1 MAPDIIP
8 IGPLLSSNRLGNS
21 AGNFWPED
29 PTCLKWLDQ
38 QPPCSVIYV
47 AFGCLTIFNKQ
58 QFQELALGLE
68 LSNRPFLWIVRSYS
82 TDSRND
88 VYPEGFLE
96 REGTRGKI
104 VGWAP
109 QQKVL
114 SHPSVA
120 CFFSHCSWNSTMES
134 VSNGVPFL
142 CWPHFADQFFN
153 ESFICDVWNVG
164 LRFNPDQNGIIKR
177 EQIKIKI
184 EQVLGDK
191 SVRARA
197 LNLKA
202 VPSTLSEKVVPL
214 PKSYNIS
221 WNGSR
226 HSQVLRGFFNL
237 SSRFLF
243 LYAMLVTQ
251 KHDEKCKR
259 KNFRGIT

>member
-1 MAPDIIP
+1 MGSALEIAAKMGIHRASFCPMAATKMALLLSIPKLINDGIISNDGTLAKNQMIRVSPTIPAIDPHNFMWIRMLICNTAYDLKLATFALAPDIIP

-47 AFGCLTIFNKQ
+47 AFGSLTIFNKQ

-142 CWPHFADQFFN
+142 C
-153 ESFICDVWNVG
+153 
-164 LRFNPDQNGIIKR
+164 
-177 EQIKIKI
+177 
-184 EQVLGDK
+184 
-191 SVRARA
+191 
-197 LNLKA
+197 
-202 VPSTLSEKVVPL
+202 
-214 PKSYNIS
+214 
-221 WNGSR
+221 
-226 HSQVLRGFFNL
+226 
-237 SSRFLF
+237 
-243 LYAMLVTQ
+243 
-251 KHDEKCKR
+251 
-259 KNFRGIT
+259 